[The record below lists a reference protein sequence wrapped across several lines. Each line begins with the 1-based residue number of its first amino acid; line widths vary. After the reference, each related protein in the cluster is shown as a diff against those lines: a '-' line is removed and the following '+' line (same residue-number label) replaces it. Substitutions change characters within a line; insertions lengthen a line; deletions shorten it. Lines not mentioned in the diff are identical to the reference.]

1 MGIGASLAAGV
12 AFIVGTGVYISRIPV
27 EHSGSIPTN
36 EVASSENNADSN
48 ETHLQWEYSRIIDG
62 EEIIFEYK
70 NGIKYGM
77 IKLYEGEG
85 LDNIRFE
92 RLPSLKLKRE
102 DFYFYRG
109 NEWTQVQP
117 SDYRSLPNNRY
128 ILFRMKE

>member
-1 MGIGASLAAGV
+1 M
-12 AFIVGTGVYISRIPV
+12 
-27 EHSGSIPTN
+27 
-36 EVASSENNADSN
+36 
-48 ETHLQWEYSRIIDG
+48 QWEYSRIIDG